1 MFDGLKKQLL
11 NEKENIE
18 RELAAYKSEDPLL
31 DPEQT
36 ISKTFDDS
44 ITVAEGH
51 DRIVATRLE
60 LKQRRTEVENAL
72 RKFEKGSY
80 GVCENCRGKIN
91 PERLTILPTAK
102 MCLKCEAKS

>member
-18 RELAAYKSEDPLL
+18 KELAAYKSEDPLL

-36 ISKTFDDS
+36 ISKTFDDV

-51 DRIVATRLE
+51 DRIVATRME
-60 LKQRRTEVENAL
+60 LKRRWTEVENAL
-72 RKFEKGSY
+72 RRFEKGSY
-80 GVCENCRGKIN
+80 GICENCGEKIS
-91 PERLTILPTAK
+91 PERLAILLTAK
-102 MCLKCEAKS
+102 LCLKCENSQ